1 MTDKIIRDG
10 RNYFYVD
17 KGKTMHGTDERIS
30 GETHSF
36 NGKIIERDMPC
47 LNGYPYSDKGQTDVR
62 VEGKDEVWDRFGRVD
77 HPYQKYPEIMAL
89 YDELTK

>member
-1 MTDKIIRDG
+1 MAEKIINDG
-10 RNYFYVD
+10 KNYVYVTPA
-17 KGKTMHGTDERIS
+17 GIMHATDNRVS
-30 GETHSF
+30 GENQSG
-36 NGKIIERDMPC
+36 NGRIIEVDIPC
-47 LNGYPYSDKGQTDVR
+47 VNGYPYSAKGDTDVR

>member
-10 RNYFYVD
+10 KNYAYVTPAGILHVVD
-17 KGKTMHGTDERIS
+17 KRAS
-30 GETHSF
+30 GEPYSG
-36 NGKIIERDMPC
+36 NGRIIEVDMPC

-77 HPYQKYPEIMAL
+77 HPYQKYPKIMVL

>member
-1 MTDKIIRDG
+1 MADKIINDG
-10 RNYFYVD
+10 KNYEYLTAA
-17 KGKTMHGTDERIS
+17 GIMHATDNRIS
-30 GETHSF
+30 GETQSG
-36 NGKIIERDMPC
+36 NGRIIEVDIPC
-47 LNGYPYSDKGQTDVR
+47 VNGYPYSAKGDTDVR